1 MSETAI
7 TIYLDNCC
15 FNRPFDDQSQLRI
28 RLEAEAKL
36 HIQEEV
42 RAGRYQLVWSYLLD
56 YENGRNPFRERREQ
70 IAKWRG
76 YATSDIAASDE
87 LLSQAEHLGRLGLRN
102 IDALHVACAVQAGA
116 TFFLTTDDGIL
127 KRANLIQGV
136 RVLDPIAF
144 IKEVTA

>member
-1 MSETAI
+1 MSEPATML
-7 TIYLDNCC
+7 YLDNCC

-36 HIQEEV
+36 YIQEAV
-42 RAGRYQLVWSYLLD
+42 RAGRYRLVWSYLLD

-76 YATSDIAASDE
+76 YATSDIAASDA

-116 TFFLTTDDGIL
+116 AFFLTTDDGIL

>member
-1 MSETAI
+1 ML
-7 TIYLDNCC
+7 IYLDNCC

-36 HIQEEV
+36 HIQEDV

-70 IAKWRG
+70 IAKWRC
-76 YATSDIAASDE
+76 YATSDIAVSDA

-102 IDALHVACAVQAGA
+102 IDALHIACALQAGA
-116 TFFLTTDDGIL
+116 TCFLTTDDGIL
-127 KRANLIQGV
+127 KKANLIQGL

-144 IKEVTA
+144 IKEFTA

>member
-70 IAKWRG
+70 IAKWRR